1 MAADSVKSIPAARR
15 IGMTWMI
22 LCLRCSWFWFIG
34 IAYFHQHPE
43 LAAVVS

>member
-22 LCLRCSWFWFIG
+22 LCLVGAVGAGFFWYCLLP
-34 IAYFHQHPE
+34 ATP
-43 LAAVVS
+43 

>member
-22 LCLRCSWFWFIG
+22 LCL
-34 IAYFHQHPE
+34 
-43 LAAVVS
+43 VVQLVLVYWYCLLPATP